1 MSEKSEFSVGEQV
14 IIEDTGLFYVAKVG
28 FGFEFELK
36 IIEIKD
42 NEYKIHYNGWSSRF
56 DKWVKKEE
64 LNKDTELNRA
74 LMKFNNGRGK
84 KEERLGKSLQID
96 LFAEMSTYSDS
107 LSKCQFPILLREQLV
122 EEWFMVTDENL
133 FLPLPCKVTMRMI
146 LQTFLEEV
154 KAESKTAFEN
164 ASELVQGLVYYM
176 NTDARKAVFY
186 TAENDIIETVS
197 KKSIPILDIFG
208 AEHLLRLLFI
218 VPMLY
223 STSELSQN
231 ETQYV
236 HDVLSLLF
244 DFLLRHSEYF
254 CPFDEYVSSEQVIES
269 LQCLVSS
276 TNTPATLS

>member
-14 IIEDTGLFYVAKVG
+14 IIEDTGLFYVA
-28 FGFEFELK
+28 K

-269 LQCLVSS
+269 LQ
-276 TNTPATLS
+276 